1 MRGKAVFALLLA
13 LTVLAVAAVPA
24 FAYEGP
30 APYTTTGGVF
40 MVPLRW
46 MAEANGADL
55 VVDAAGAVVV
65 TARKVE
71 PPVLDEFYLPVKPG
85 RTLER
90 VTVFRAGQAKAWVRG
105 VEIPMP
111 APAEIRDGR
120 LFVPVQFALLATR
133 I

>member
-1 MRGKAVFALLLA
+1 MRGKTVFALLLT
-13 LTVLAVAAVPA
+13 LTVLVTAVPA
-24 FAYEGP
+24 WAYEGP
-30 APYTTTGGVF
+30 APYTTPGGVF

-46 MAEANGADL
+46 VAAANGADL
-55 VVDAAGAVVV
+55 LVGADGSVVV

-71 PPVLDEFYLPVKPG
+71 PPVLDEFYLPVRPG

-90 VTVFRAGQAKAWVRG
+90 VTVFRVGQAKAWVRG

-111 APAEIRDGR
+111 APAEVRDGR

>member
-13 LTVLAVAAVPA
+13 LTVLAVAVPA

-46 MAEANGADL
+46 LAEANGADL
-55 VVDAAGAVVV
+55 LAGTDGSVMV

-90 VTVFRAGQAKAWVRG
+90 ATVFRVG
-105 VEIPMP
+105 
-111 APAEIRDGR
+111 
-120 LFVPVQFALLATR
+120 
-133 I
+133 